1 MLLWLKY
8 FSVSQ
13 TVPMHL
19 EFHKIAEE
27 EIPTVIAEC
36 DACGG
41 VIQIPERDFLLSRP
55 LDCSSC
61 HHQRYLSYREYV
73 TLADAFAAQLL
84 NYAIARWNR
93 GKQ

>member
-1 MLLWLKY
+1 
-8 FSVSQ
+8 
-13 TVPMHL
+13 MHL

-27 EIPTVIAEC
+27 EVPTVIAQC

-41 VIQIPERDFLLSRP
+41 VIHIPERDFLLSRP
-55 LDCSSC
+55 LDCTSC

-84 NYAIARWNR
+84 NYTVARWNR
-93 GKQ
+93 GKP